1 MINAVFEKTMEN
13 VTNYGD
19 LKFVTTEAKKP
30 FGIRTRVS
38 NNKNFFQKL
47 YQPKKWKKRC
57 S

>member
-1 MINAVFEKTMEN
+1 MINAVFVKTMEN

-19 LKFVTTEAKKP
+19 LKLVTTEAKKL

-47 YQPKKWKKRC
+47 Y
-57 S
+57 

>member
-19 LKFVTTEAKKP
+19 LKLVTTEAKKP

-47 YQPKKWKKRC
+47 Y
-57 S
+57 